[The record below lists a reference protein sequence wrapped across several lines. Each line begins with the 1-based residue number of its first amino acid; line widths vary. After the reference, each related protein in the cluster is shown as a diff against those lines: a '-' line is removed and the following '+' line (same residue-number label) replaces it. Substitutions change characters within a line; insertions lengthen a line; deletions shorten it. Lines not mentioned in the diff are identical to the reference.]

1 MNVILFGATGMIGR
15 GVLRECLRD
24 ESVDGVLAVG
34 RSPLA
39 VSHPKL
45 SQLVR
50 ADPTDLSLPGGP
62 DLASYDACFF
72 CLGISSFRMK
82 EEEYWRITHDL
93 TLAAAR
99 PLAAANP
106 RLTFAYVSG
115 EGTDSTESGRSMWA
129 RVKGKTENDLLK
141 LPFEAYMFRPGIV
154 QPDRGIPS
162 KTPLYRAGYAVT
174 APLFPLLRR
183 FAPDLVTTTG
193 ALGRAMIAVAA
204 AGPGDA
210 DTQRILRPRDINRLG
225 GEGPHRAKDLR

>member
-24 ESVDGVLAVG
+24 DSVDSVLAIG

-45 SQLVR
+45 RELVR
-50 ADPTDLSLPGGP
+50 ADPTDLSQPGGP

-82 EEEYWRITHDL
+82 EEEYRRITYDL

-162 KTPLYRAGYAVT
+162 KTPLYRAAYAVT
-174 APLFPLLRR
+174 APLFPVLRR
-183 FAPDLVTTTG
+183 FAPHLVTTTG

-204 AGPGDA
+204 AGPGGA
-210 DTQRILRPRDINRLG
+210 DTQRVLRPRDINRLG
-225 GEGPHRAKDLR
+225 GEGPDRAKDLR

>member
-24 ESVDGVLAVG
+24 ESVESVLAVG

-39 VSHPKL
+39 VTHPKL
-45 SQLVR
+45 RELVR
-50 ADPTDLSLPGGP
+50 ADPTDLSVPGP
-62 DLASYDACFF
+62 DLSSYDACFF

-82 EEEYWRITHDL
+82 EEEYRRITYDL

-174 APLFPLLRR
+174 APLFPVLRR
-183 FAPDLVTTTG
+183 FAPHLVTTTE

-210 DTQRILRPRDINRLG
+210 GTQRILRPRDINRLG
-225 GEGPHRAKDLR
+225 GAGPNGTSDLR

>member
-1 MNVILFGATGMIGR
+1 MNVILFGASGMIGR

-24 ESVDGVLAVG
+24 ESVDSVLAVG

-39 VSHPKL
+39 VTHPKL
-45 SQLVR
+45 RELVR
-50 ADPTDLSLPGGP
+50 ADPTDLSVPGP

-72 CLGISSFRMK
+72 CLGVSSFRMK
-82 EEEYWRITHDL
+82 EEEYRRITYDL

-115 EGTDSTESGRSMWA
+115 EGTDSTENGRSMWA

-162 KTPLYRAGYAVT
+162 KTPLYRAAYAVT
-174 APLFPLLRR
+174 APLFPVLRR
-183 FAPDLVTTTG
+183 FAPHLVTTTG
-193 ALGRAMIAVAA
+193 ALGRAMITVAA

-210 DTQRILRPRDINRLG
+210 RTQRILRPRDINRLG
-225 GEGPHRAKDLR
+225 GPHPHGAADLR

>member
-24 ESVDGVLAVG
+24 DSVDSVLAVG

-39 VSHPKL
+39 VTHPKL
-45 SQLVR
+45 HELVR
-50 ADPTDLSLPGGP
+50 ADPTDLSVPGP

-82 EEEYWRITHDL
+82 EEEYRRITYDL

-115 EGTDSTESGRSMWA
+115 EGTDSTENGRTMWA

-174 APLFPLLRR
+174 APLFPVLKR
-183 FAPDLVTTTG
+183 FAPDLVTTTR

-210 DTQRILRPRDINRLG
+210 GTQRILRPRDINRLG
-225 GEGPHRAKDLR
+225 GEGPHRAEDLR

>member
-24 ESVDGVLAVG
+24 ESVESVLAIG

-39 VSHPKL
+39 VTHPKL
-45 SQLVR
+45 SELVR
-50 ADPTDLSLPGGP
+50 ADPTDLSVPGL
-62 DLASYDACFF
+62 DLAPYDACFF

-82 EEEYWRITHDL
+82 EDEYRRITHDL

-129 RVKGKTENDLLK
+129 RVKGETENDLLK

-162 KTPLYRAGYAVT
+162 KTPLYRAGYAVA
-174 APLFPLLRR
+174 APLFPVLRR
-183 FAPDLVTTTG
+183 FAPHLVTTTREI
-193 ALGRAMIAVAA
+193 GRAMIAVAE
-204 AGPGDA
+204 AGPAVAG
-210 DTQRILRPRDINRLG
+210 TQRILRPRDINRVAG
-225 GEGPHRAKDLR
+225 TGPKGT